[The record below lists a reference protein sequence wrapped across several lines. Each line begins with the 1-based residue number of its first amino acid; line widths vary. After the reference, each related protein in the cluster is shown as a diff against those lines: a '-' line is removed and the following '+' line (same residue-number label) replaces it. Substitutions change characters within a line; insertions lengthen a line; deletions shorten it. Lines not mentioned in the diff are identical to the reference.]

1 MTTWCFASRISWNT
15 SIIPC
20 KWERPGLIFQSSLQG
35 GGIGG
40 ISLRCPFLVST
51 CCDNP
56 RQASSTLLK
65 TGGFSDFML
74 GKHFHELLACLEGV
88 YNTWFLLDL
97 YFTAL
102 GWCEFSGLILGG
114 SFQKTMLTKI
124 NGFFFKGSIHLQYK
138 TSPLLFPLQKRVK
151 LGRYRTEFCIPKQYL
166 VLYES
171 YLNIHIN
178 YLNICANN

>member
-56 RQASSTLLK
+56 RQASSNLLK

-102 GWCEFSGLILGG
+102 GWWEFSGLILGG
-114 SFQKTMLTKI
+114 SFQKTMLTKS
-124 NGFFFKGSIHLQYK
+124 NFFFFKGAYICSI
-138 TSPLLFPLQKRVK
+138 KRP
-151 LGRYRTEFCIPKQYL
+151 RCYFHYRNGWTWVYTE
-166 VLYES
+166 
-171 YLNIHIN
+171 LNFAYQN
-178 YLNICANN
+178 NI